1 MDEIRPTDSQ
11 DEAPWID
18 MPIEE
23 WAANMADGI
32 MEALEVGNWRGAQ
45 LCEKLLQQA
54 FDDGTIR
61 KH

>member
-1 MDEIRPTDSQ
+1 METDKQ

-18 MPIEE
+18 TPVEE
-23 WAANMADGI
+23 WATWIADGI
-32 MEALEVGNWRGAQ
+32 MEADADGDWRAVQ
-45 LCEKLLQQA
+45 LGQKMLQRA